1 LFIDETELFVPFT
14 DFPWFK
20 EASIAELTRVE
31 LPSPHH
37 LYWPDLD
44 IDLAVDSIQHPE
56 RYPLVSTAQPNRLLP
71 PPSRAKRRAKT
82 KPRSRAARG

>member
-1 LFIDETELFVPFT
+1 
-14 DFPWFK
+14 
-20 EASIAELTRVE
+20 
-31 LPSPHH
+31 

-71 PPSRAKRRAKT
+71 PTSRAKRRPKT
-82 KPRSRAARG
+82 KPR